1 MLLRDKTE
9 ESKENIS
16 RCSSSASSK
25 CCVLS
30 VIQLTSKPSKYRRSL
45 HPTTV
50 NPVLAHGSYK
60 RRYLVKQASVQK
72 PADFYIM
79 GSFADSFGNLVCRNT
94 STGRVL
100 LCDTQYIA
108 VNLGSICRFGLSN
121 KNRRC
126 SVKRLDLRRL

>member
-1 MLLRDKTE
+1 
-9 ESKENIS
+9 
-16 RCSSSASSK
+16 
-25 CCVLS
+25 VLS
-30 VIQLTSKPSKYRRSL
+30 VIQLTSKPSKYRHSL

-60 RRYLVKQASVQK
+60 RRYHVKQASVQK
-72 PADFYIM
+72 PANFYIM
-79 GSFADSFGNLVCRNT
+79 GSFVDSFGNLVCRDT